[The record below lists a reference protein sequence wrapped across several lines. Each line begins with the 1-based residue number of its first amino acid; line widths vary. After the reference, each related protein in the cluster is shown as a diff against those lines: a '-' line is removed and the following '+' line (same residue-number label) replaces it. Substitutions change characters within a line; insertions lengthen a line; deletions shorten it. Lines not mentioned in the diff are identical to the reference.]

1 MTHWTITF
9 IVLAIIAG
17 ILGFGEIGSASSYI
31 GQAFFVVFLILTF
44 ITVIIGKIKVSH

>member
-17 ILGFGEIGSASSYI
+17 ILGFGEIGNDSSFI

-44 ITVIIGKIKVSH
+44 ITMVIGKLKISR

>member
-17 ILGFGEIGSASSYI
+17 ILGFGEIGNDLSFI
-31 GQAFFVVFLILTF
+31 GQAFFVIFLILTF
-44 ITVIIGKIKVSH
+44 ITIVIGKLKVAR